1 MSGLDRI
8 KRRVEA
14 AAATGAAA
22 ELSGPVIDPQPAAT
36 PPAPPEAPAA
46 AAASAPRKKRGRP
59 EGTGKRKGPKDR
71 HGRAFDPALHL
82 ADDSGAP
89 ILDTK
94 GACRIKPR
102 REALEERAAAA
113 EADQVNEAAD
123 QPQGDAAP
131 AAEGLPAGQLAAL
144 AVSLYA
150 GTLEGLTGRPIADAS
165 RSALNQAAARY
176 LEHSPITVTPGAA
189 LAFTAGAVTL
199 GAVVAAEAGTPAAAL
214 RDRFLPS
221 SIVAMFGGTPPPSK
235 PSKATPPAEPSHTG
249 ETAPAAAPDSV
260 TEADGKAPGKWY

>member
-1 MSGLDRI
+1 MSRALDRI
-8 KRRVEA
+8 QRRIA
-14 AAATGAAA
+14 AAAAAPGAAP
-22 ELSGPVIDPQPAAT
+22 ELSGPVVEAQPPAA
-36 PPAPPEAPAA
+36 PPAPTEAPPEAP
-46 AAASAPRKKRGRP
+46 RKRGRP
-59 EGTGKRKGPKDR
+59 VTKGKRKAAGPKDR
-71 HGRAFDPALHL
+71 HGRAFDPAIHL
-82 ADDSGAP
+82 ADDSGSP
-89 ILDTK
+89 ILDSK
-94 GACRIKPR
+94 NACRIKPR
-102 REALEERAAAA
+102 REALEERAAHA
-113 EADQVNEAAD
+113 EADQAKEAAD
-123 QPQGDAAP
+123 QPQAEAAP

-214 RDRFLPS
+214 RDRFLPA
-221 SIVAMFGGTPPPSK
+221 SIVAMFGGSPSPSMSK
-235 PSKATPPAEPSHTG
+235 PQKQAEPSHTG
-249 ETAPAAAPDSV
+249 DTAPASAPDSV